1 MGGRQEVASQRHP
14 GAGGPIFRRPRQ
26 VLRRCACG
34 GGTAEH
40 SCDECR
46 EKDARPIRR
55 AAAGPVTPAEAPR
68 VVYQS
73 LTAPG
78 AALDGATRRAMELGF
93 GADFSAVRVHT
104 DARAAESASAVNSLA
119 YTAGSDI
126 VFGAGRYEP
135 GSRHGLHLLAHE
147 LAHVLQQDATV
158 GANGE
163 LLLGNVDAPEETEA
177 ELAADAVV
185 EGRPARPAR
194 GSGPPI
200 LARFSDTGH
209 HVVEE
214 AGLAGAGFSEAQIK
228 AVERGNVQR
237 DYSQV
242 GVVGNAL
249 LLCDP
254 KAYGGYR
261 PEEHFDNYLWD
272 AVTQGWRT
280 RGGSAL
286 REEGVDIG
294 RTPIDYI
301 TAELDSLAGL
311 GPTQSGLLHLGNAFH
326 TVEDFFA
333 HSNFV
338 ELMQGDT
345 SHGATLMT
353 GNPTGPSQSVP
364 RILEAITPP
373 GIQEHYRAQS
383 EAAIRSAAPGTH
395 TVMAHDEPT
404 TANYVAARRLAALVI
419 QDLGV
424 GVLAVLKA
432 PQPERARRMRE
443 LVVAK
448 VIHYLRPPDPKDNW
462 WDSLTVADAGA
473 IDRRL
478 DQAARRTPVTVN
490 QCALSPLKNIEA
502 SRSSPMAL
510 PFGVAIPTTIGDDQV
525 WFQLGAGVTR
535 PFPLEPVPGEPSRG
549 QGGAGPVVG
558 AQITGTF

>member
-1 MGGRQEVASQRHP
+1 MAP
-14 GAGGPIFRRPRQ
+14 
-26 VLRRCACG
+26 
-34 GGTAEH
+34 T
-40 SCDECR
+40 
-46 EKDARPIRR
+46 IR
-55 AAAGPVTPAEAPR
+55 A
-68 VVYQS
+68 
-73 LTAPG
+73 
-78 AALDGATRRAMELGF
+78 AMELGL
-93 GADFSAVRVHT
+93 GADFSAVRIHT
-104 DARAAESASAVNSLA
+104 DARAAESARAVDSLA
-119 YTAGSDI
+119 YTVGKDI
-126 VFGAGRYEP
+126 AFAAGRYEP
-135 GSRHGLHLLAHE
+135 GSRDGRRLLAHE
-147 LAHVLQQDATV
+147 LAHVRQQRSGSADA
-158 GANGE
+158 GE
-163 LLLGNVDAPEETEA
+163 LRLGDTSAPEETEA
-177 ELAADAVV
+177 ESAAAAVV
-185 EGRPARPAR
+185 GGRRVTPTTRTGAPV
-194 GSGPPI
+194 

-214 AGLAGAGFSEAQIK
+214 AGLAGAGFTEAQIK
-228 AVERGNVQR
+228 AVERGNIQR

-311 GPTQSGLLHLGNAFH
+311 GLTESGLLHLGNAFH

-353 GNPTGPSQSVP
+353 GNPTGPTQSVP

-383 EAAIRSAAPGTH
+383 EEAIRSAAPGTH

-404 TANYVAARRLAALVI
+404 TSNYVAARRLAALVI
-419 QDLGV
+419 QNLGA
-424 GVLAVLKA
+424 GVLAVMKA

-448 VIHYLRPPDPKDNW
+448 VIHYLRPPNPKDKW
-462 WDSLTVADAGA
+462 WDSLTAADAGA

-502 SRSSPMAL
+502 SRNSPMAL
-510 PFGVAIPTTIGDDQV
+510 PFGVAIPTTLGDNQV